1 MVVAVGGVAL
11 RQSVLLRPGPQP
23 VTFLA
28 LTVALTSITSIAAKQ
43 GLVRTMGGFPV
54 RLILLS
60 IPWSSPD
67 QTRVGL
73 GLPEWDIVSW
83 TISLVP
89 STSRKGLRGAAAVPQ
104 EEGSRAYRLRAP
116 PSAEH
121 EQLE

>member
-1 MVVAVGGVAL
+1 MGGVAL
-11 RQSVLLRPGPQP
+11 RLSVLLRPGPQP

-28 LTVALTSITSIAAKQ
+28 LTVALTSITSIATKQ

-67 QTRVGL
+67 QARVGL

-89 STSRKGLRGAAAVPQ
+89 STSRKGLRGGAAVPQ